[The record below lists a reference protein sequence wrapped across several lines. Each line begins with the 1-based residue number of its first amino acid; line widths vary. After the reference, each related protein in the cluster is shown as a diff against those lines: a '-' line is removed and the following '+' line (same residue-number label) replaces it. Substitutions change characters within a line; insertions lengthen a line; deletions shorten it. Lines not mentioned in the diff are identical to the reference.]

1 MRDTPTM
8 PTPASPEPRPNLEIP
23 PAARPRIPWRRVLIE
38 GVVIVS
44 SILLAFAIDA
54 WWDRQVKADDTR
66 QALRAIEAE
75 LVENLAYFQSAE
87 DVYRVAAQAGA
98 DLLHLTGPEVS
109 VADGE
114 QVSYLIGEM
123 WRRPDLDPPS
133 TGASAAMVSTG
144 AAARVRSRELRQELA
159 LWPAYIERQQEL
171 MFLTGTQDLFHQ
183 RVLLFVA
190 QLDFDRINGMAS
202 WPEVR
207 AKFLEL
213 APTASR
219 FQSDWAGLLADRQFE
234 SGVTS
239 RTVRVLAG
247 TELASRTQDRIE
259 ELLALIR
266 EELQ

>member
-1 MRDTPTM
+1 MEHAPT
-8 PTPASPEPRPNLEIP
+8 TASK
-23 PAARPRIPWRRVLIE
+23 IPWRRVLIE
-38 GVVIVS
+38 GVVIVG

-54 WWDRQVKADDTR
+54 WWDRQTTAGETH
-66 QALRAIEAE
+66 QALRALEAE
-75 LVENLAYFQSAE
+75 LVENLAYFESAE
-87 DVYRVAAQAGA
+87 DVYRVAGQAGA

-159 LWPAYIERQQEL
+159 LWPAYVDRQQQL
-171 MFLTGTQDLFHQ
+171 MNRAGGDNLFHQ
-183 RVLLFVA
+183 RMLLFVA

-239 RTVRVLAG
+239 RTVDVLAG

>member
-1 MRDTPTM
+1 MEQPP
-8 PTPASPEPRPNLEIP
+8 PTPSN
-23 PAARPRIPWRRVLIE
+23 IPWKRVLIE
-38 GVVIVS
+38 GVVIVA

-54 WWDRQVKADDTR
+54 WWDRQTTAGETH

-75 LVENLAYFQSAE
+75 LVENLAYFESAE
-87 DVYRVAAQAGA
+87 DVYRVAAQGGA

-144 AAARVRSRELRQELA
+144 AAARVRSRALRQELA

-171 MFLTGTQDLFHQ
+171 MLQAGTENLFHQ
-183 RVLLFVA
+183 RMLHFIA
-190 QLDFDRINGMAS
+190 QLDFDRINGMAA

-207 AKFLEL
+207 AAFTEL
-213 APTASR
+213 VPTESQ
-219 FQSDWAGLLADRQFE
+219 FESDWAGLLADRQFE
-234 SGVTS
+234 SGVTG
-239 RTVRVLAG
+239 RTMLTLSGA
-247 TELASRTQDRIE
+247 ELAARTQTRIE

-266 EELQ
+266 EELRR